1 MLVDLQT
8 RRLRQILLFL
18 RNNSLAVLKLQTDQ
32 HLRQDF
38 KSKSKTAIHREGIW
52 VYISASSK
60 NLSIKTT

>member
-38 KSKSKTAIHREGIW
+38 KSKTGIHREGIW